1 MVSVYVELYNVSGRV
16 DSSLPR
22 LQAEAVFVFFSFLEG
37 AADLMR
43 ALMMM
48 ILSLIE
54 LGLEMSEKE
63 Q

>member
-1 MVSVYVELYNVSGRV
+1 MASVYVESNNVSGLV

-22 LQAEAVFVFFSFLEG
+22 LQAEAVFVLEG

-43 ALMMM
+43 ALMM
-48 ILSLIE
+48 ILSLNE
-54 LGLEMSEKE
+54 FGLEMSEKE

>member
-22 LQAEAVFVFFSFLEG
+22 LQAEAVFVLEG

-43 ALMMM
+43 ALMM

-54 LGLEMSEKE
+54 LGLEMSEKK

>member
-22 LQAEAVFVFFSFLEG
+22 LQAEAVFVLEG

-43 ALMMM
+43 ALMM

>member
-22 LQAEAVFVFFSFLEG
+22 LQAGAVFVLEG

-43 ALMMM
+43 ALMM

>member
-22 LQAEAVFVFFSFLEG
+22 LQAEAVFVLEG
-37 AADLMR
+37 AADFMR
-43 ALMMM
+43 ALMM

>member
-22 LQAEAVFVFFSFLEG
+22 LQAEAVFVLEG

-43 ALMMM
+43 ALMM
-48 ILSLIE
+48 ILSLNE
-54 LGLEMSEKE
+54 FGLDSS
-63 Q
+63 

>member
-22 LQAEAVFVFFSFLEG
+22 LQAEAVFLLEG

-43 ALMMM
+43 ALMM

-54 LGLEMSEKE
+54 LGLEMSEKK

>member
-1 MVSVYVELYNVSGRV
+1 MVSVYVVLYNVSGRV

-22 LQAEAVFVFFSFLEG
+22 LQAEAVFVLEG

-43 ALMMM
+43 ALMM
-48 ILSLIE
+48 ILSLNE
-54 LGLEMSEKE
+54 FGLEMSEKE

>member
-22 LQAEAVFVFFSFLEG
+22 LQAEAVFLLEG
-37 AADLMR
+37 TADLMR
-43 ALMMM
+43 ALMM

-63 Q
+63 K

>member
-1 MVSVYVELYNVSGRV
+1 MVSVYVDLYNVSGRV

-22 LQAEAVFVFFSFLEG
+22 LQAEAVFVLEG

-48 ILSLIE
+48 ILSLIG